1 METIESQNESFT
13 ELETPTTP
21 NKSPNSYLCNE
32 CGRTF
37 QSMPGLVI
45 HLRGH
50 TNDKRYK
57 CNICNL
63 SFNEKGHYEG
73 HFNSH
78 GNFKSSKCHKCG
90 KAY

>member
-37 QSMPGLVI
+37 QSMPGLGAIPMINGINVI
-45 HLRGH
+45 FVTCRLMR
-50 TNDKRYK
+50 
-57 CNICNL
+57 
-63 SFNEKGHYEG
+63 
-73 HFNSH
+73 
-78 GNFKSSKCHKCG
+78 
-90 KAY
+90 KAIMRDILILMGI